1 MKEIKIVLNEATFTT
16 VCKAGF
22 LTYIP
27 TSGTKIE
34 LAFTYEDVKKL
45 TSGEI
50 ISKTFSELNFLI
62 ALQDIGKV
70 MIKEILMRSPVFSN
84 LSSEIQ

>member
-1 MKEIKIVLNEATFTT
+1 MKEVKVLLNEATFTT

-34 LAFTYEDVKKL
+34 LSFTYQDVKKL
-45 TSGEI
+45 ATGEI
-50 ISKTFSELNFLI
+50 ITKSFSELTFLI
-62 ALQDIGKV
+62 ALQDIGIP

-84 LSSEIQ
+84 LAQEI

>member
-1 MKEIKIVLNEATFTT
+1 MKEIKILLNEATFTS

-27 TSGTKIE
+27 TSGTKLE
-34 LAFTYEDVKKL
+34 VTFTYEDMKKFINGEVITKLVLDVK
-45 TSGEI
+45 
-50 ISKTFSELNFLI
+50 FLI
-62 ALQDIGKV
+62 ALQDIGKL

-84 LSSEIQ
+84 LASEI

>member
-1 MKEIKIVLNEATFTT
+1 MKEVKVLLNEATFTT

-34 LAFTYEDVKKL
+34 LAFTYEDVKRL

-50 ISKTFSELNFLI
+50 INKTFSELNFLI
-62 ALQDIGKV
+62 ALQDIGTV
-70 MIKEILMRSPVFSN
+70 VIKEILMRSPVFFN
-84 LSSEIQ
+84 LASEI